1 MDLQRFRLPTGSP
14 LARAFII
21 EGVLCAIGAAIVIV
35 GASSS
40 PALVVVGVT
49 LFLLGGVVGV
59 LALVRARRSK
69 NT

>member
-1 MDLQRFRLPTGSP
+1 L
-14 LARAFII
+14 I
-21 EGVLCAIGAAIVIV
+21 EGVLCAIGAAMIIL
-35 GASSS
+35 GARSS

-59 LALVRARRSK
+59 LALVRARRGK